1 MRRAGK
7 TPPPERAM
15 EEAELDAWL
24 QARRAKKPLAT
35 NASMFDGF
43 VTAIAAGPTGA
54 DPFRWITALLAV
66 PHSAFETGGTPEFAA
81 IKAAADRFNV
91 LGTDL
96 REGRFSPRYR
106 RKANGDVTDWCE
118 GFMAAVNLNPA
129 GWRDALDPGNS
140 LSRLLRPIM
149 SHCKNGMGLPLPGLP
164 WPGPSPQGQPLPG
177 LPRRAPEIPVLALS
191 HTAIPMCVAGL
202 RRHYHTVWHDKPR
215 PASSRR

>member
-96 REGRFSPRYR
+96 REGRFSSRKTDVEDNR
-106 RKANGDVTDWCE
+106 R
-118 GFMAAVNLNPA
+118 
-129 GWRDALDPGNS
+129 R
-140 LSRLLRPIM
+140 
-149 SHCKNGMGLPLPGLP
+149 
-164 WPGPSPQGQPLPG
+164 
-177 LPRRAPEIPVLALS
+177 
-191 HTAIPMCVAGL
+191 
-202 RRHYHTVWHDKPR
+202 
-215 PASSRR
+215 